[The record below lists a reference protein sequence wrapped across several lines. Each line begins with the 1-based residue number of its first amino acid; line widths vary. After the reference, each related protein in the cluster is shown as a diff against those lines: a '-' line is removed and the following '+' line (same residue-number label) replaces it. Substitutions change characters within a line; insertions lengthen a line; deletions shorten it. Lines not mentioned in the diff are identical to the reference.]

1 MPASASEQ
9 VSAAS
14 LEARTTQCLADLAL
28 AWRALAELT
37 EHLIALHED
46 PWLGRRA
53 FLAQATAFT
62 ERTRDVLDEAGGI
75 VGAVPDVVHQEV
87 ERRLT
92 DKTYESLLIQAA
104 IIRKMPV
111 A

>member
-1 MPASASEQ
+1 
-9 VSAAS
+9 
-14 LEARTTQCLADLAL
+14 
-28 AWRALAELT
+28 
-37 EHLIALHED
+37 
-46 PWLGRRA
+46 
-53 FLAQATAFT
+53 
-62 ERTRDVLDEAGGI
+62 VLDEAGGI

-92 DKTYESLLIQAA
+92 DKTDESLLIQAA